1 MSIEIATGIMVFIVG
16 MIFGSFYNVVGY
28 RLPNEMSIA
37 FPSSHCPN
45 CNHKLKFYELIPVFS
60 YVFLLG
66 KCKSCKKRIS
76 FLYPFFEIITG
87 LLFLLSYMVFGIN
100 IKFFI
105 SITFI
110 SILIIISI
118 SDIRYYIIPDEVLIV
133 GSLLIIIEL
142 IINSLISDINL
153 ISGVLI
159 PILNG
164 LGAFAIL
171 YLFKVFGDVVFQKE
185 SLGGGDIKLMF
196 LIGLTLG
203 FDMSIVTIFIASFI
217 ALPLSVVSL
226 IKNDN
231 NILPFGPYLSIAAV
245 VIFLT
250 NLNLN
255 MILQFFIK

>member
-87 LLFLLSYMVFGIN
+87 LLFLLSYIVFGIN

>member
-87 LLFLLSYMVFGIN
+87 LLFLLSYIVFGIN

-196 LIGLTLG
+196 LIGLVLG

-217 ALPLSVVSL
+217 ALPLSFISL
-226 IKNDN
+226 VKNDN
-231 NILPFGPYLSIAAV
+231 NVLPFGPYLSIAAT
-245 VIFLT
+245 IILLT
-250 NLNLN
+250 NLNLDI
-255 MILQFFIK
+255 ILKFFIK

>member
-76 FLYPFFEIITG
+76 FLYTFFEIITG
-87 LLFLLSYMVFGIN
+87 LLFLLSYIVFGIN

>member
-1 MSIEIATGIMVFIVG
+1 MSIKIATGIMVFIVG

-87 LLFLLSYMVFGIN
+87 LLFLLSYIVFGIN

-196 LIGLTLG
+196 LIGLVLG

-217 ALPLSVVSL
+217 ALPLSFISL
-226 IKNDN
+226 VKNDN
-231 NILPFGPYLSIAAV
+231 NVLPFGPYLSIAAT
-245 VIFLT
+245 IILLT
-250 NLNLN
+250 NLNLDI
-255 MILQFFIK
+255 ILKFFIK